1 MREQRTSGT
10 RVGNLARSPRLL
22 ALVLGA
28 LVAAVPVVASAQ
40 EGESGGI
47 AALGFNLPGLIA
59 QLVNFTILMVI
70 LRLFLYRPFMRI
82 LDERKQRIAE
92 GIEKAEEAASAA
104 SASESESAR
113 LIEEARA
120 EARDFVA
127 RAQESAQELRTELE
141 TRARQDAEQIVS
153 RARDEIA
160 LERDQAIQQL
170 RGEFADLTIRAAE
183 RVVGQS
189 LDREAH
195 QRLID
200 ETLVDSNFAGDGN
213 N

>member
-10 RVGNLARSPRLL
+10 RVGSLARSPRLL
-22 ALVLGA
+22 ALILGA
-28 LVAAVPVVASAQ
+28 LAAAVPTVAFAAP
-40 EGESGGI
+40 EATGI

-59 QLVNFTILMVI
+59 QLVNFTILMVV
-70 LRLFLYRPFMRI
+70 LRIFLYRPLMRV
-82 LDERKQRIAE
+82 LDERKRRIVE
-92 GIEKAEEAASAA
+92 GIEKAEQAASAA

-120 EARDFVA
+120 EARELVS

-160 LERDQAIQQL
+160 LERDQAIQLL

-189 LDREAH
+189 LDRDAH

-200 ETLVDSNFAGDGN
+200 ETLVDSNSFGDGN

>member
-1 MREQRTSGT
+1 MRDQRTSGRRT
-10 RVGNLARSPRLL
+10 GSLARSPRLL
-22 ALVLGA
+22 ALVFGA
-28 LVAAVPVVASAQ
+28 LAAAVPATVSAQ
-40 EGESGGI
+40 EEATGI

-59 QLVNFTILMVI
+59 QLVNFTILLVI
-70 LRLFLYRPFMRI
+70 LRLFLYGPFMRI

-160 LERDQAIQQL
+160 LERDQAIQLL

-189 LDREAH
+189 LDRDAH

-200 ETLVDSNFAGDGN
+200 ETLVDSNFSGDGN

>member
-1 MREQRTSGT
+1 MREQRTFGT
-10 RVGNLARSPRLL
+10 RVTDRARSPRLL
-22 ALVLGA
+22 ALALGA
-28 LVAAVPVVASAQ
+28 LAAAVPVVASAQ
-40 EGESGGI
+40 EATGI

-59 QLVNFTILMVI
+59 QLVNFTILMVV
-70 LRLFLYRPFMRI
+70 LRIFLYRPFMRI
-82 LDERKQRIAE
+82 LDDRKQRIAE
-92 GIEKAEEAASAA
+92 GIEKAEQAASAA

-120 EARDFVA
+120 EGRELVS
-127 RAQESAQELRTELE
+127 RAQDSAQELRTELE

-153 RARDEIA
+153 RARDEIV
-160 LERDQAIQQL
+160 LERDQAIQLL

>member
-1 MREQRTSGT
+1 
-10 RVGNLARSPRLL
+10 VRSPRLL
-22 ALVLGA
+22 GLLAGG
-28 LVAAVPVVASAQ
+28 VAAATPAAVHAA
-40 EGESGGI
+40 EESGGI
-47 AALGFNLPGLIA
+47 AALGFNVPGLIA
-59 QLVNFTILMVI
+59 QLVNFLILLI
-70 LRLFLYRPFMRI
+70 LLRLFLYRPFMRI

-92 GIEKAEEAASAA
+92 GLEKAEEAASAA

-113 LIEEARA
+113 LVEEARG
-120 EARDFVA
+120 EGRELVA

-141 TRARQDAEQIVS
+141 ARARQDADQIVT
-153 RARDEIA
+153 RAREAIEF
-160 LERDQAIQQL
+160 ERDQAIQQL

-200 ETLVDSNFAGDGN
+200 ETLVDSSFSRDGN

>member
-1 MREQRTSGT
+1 MREQRTFGT
-10 RVGNLARSPRLL
+10 RVADRARSPRLL
-22 ALVLGA
+22 ALALGA

-40 EGESGGI
+40 EAESGGI

-59 QLVNFTILMVI
+59 QLVNFTILMVV

-92 GIEKAEEAASAA
+92 GIEKAEQAASAA

-160 LERDQAIQQL
+160 LERDQAIQLL

-189 LDREAH
+189 LDRSAH